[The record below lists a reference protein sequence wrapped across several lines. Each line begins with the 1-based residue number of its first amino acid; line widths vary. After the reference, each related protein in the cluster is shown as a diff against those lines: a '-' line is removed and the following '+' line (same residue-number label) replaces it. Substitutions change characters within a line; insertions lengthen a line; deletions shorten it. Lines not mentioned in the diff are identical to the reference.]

1 MDSVFGIGAPELVLI
16 LIIAGIVMGPER
28 IGRAARWL
36 GKTSAQLQTISRSF
50 VQQLNNELD
59 GADASGELRGA
70 MAEVNDLRK
79 ELAQLRNEMV
89 AATSQS
95 VNESKQ
101 ILEETKA
108 ELENS
113 IAPPIMGAPSV
124 ENGANGE
131 NGSNS
136 AEVSPDT
143 AENTIAPPPPP
154 VLPKRVSVADDPEK

>member
-59 GADASGELRGA
+59 GADAGGELRSA

-101 ILEETKA
+101 ILEETKT

-113 IAPPIMGAPSV
+113 IAPPTVSTPSV
-124 ENGANGE
+124 ENGVSAQNGD
-131 NGSNS
+131 GS
-136 AEVSPDT
+136 AETLPD
-143 AENTIAPPPPP
+143 APENTIAPPPPP
-154 VLPKRVSVADDPEK
+154 VLPKRVSVADDPER